1 LTRAPRKRF
10 ATKLALL
17 ALLFLGQAVSPGD
30 PSAAFN
36 QPAAAINLASNPS
49 AFQAPGLPEGNS
61 MLVAGAVLMILG
73 FVGRKRK
80 AD

>member
-30 PSAAFN
+30 PSAA
-36 QPAAAINLASNPS
+36 AINLASNPS
-49 AFQAPGLPEGNS
+49 AFQAPGFPEGNS